1 VPAGESPPPSQ
12 TDPTRGGSALVLGLL
27 ALTQFLMTLD
37 ASVMNVSIGALVDD
51 LDTTVGAIQGVITA
65 YTLVMAAAMITGGK
79 LGDLLGRR
87 RALRIGL
94 VVYAC
99 GSGLTALAPTV
110 GVLLVGWSVLEGL
123 GAALIMPTVTALI
136 AGNFTGRARAG
147 AYAAIAAAAA
157 VAVALG
163 PIIGGFV
170 TAYYSW
176 RWVFAAEV
184 VIAAGILIASRIVR
198 DVPTDERPSL
208 DVVGAVL
215 SAAGLGLLVYG
226 VLQSGSW
233 GWVMPRVADGPDATP
248 ALFGISAVT
257 WLVVGGLLLLL
268 AFVSWQRR
276 RVARAESPLV
286 DPALFGN
293 RQLSTGLSVLLVQYL
308 VMMGM
313 FFAMPLFLTLCLGL
327 DAFDTGVRM
336 LPLSLALVATAPAV
350 PKLLPR
356 ASPRAVVQVG
366 LLLMLAAVLL
376 LAARL
381 EDGADASITTLPFLL
396 MGAGMG
402 AMASQLGNVIVSSAP
417 VERGS
422 EVGGLQYTAQNLGS
436 SLGTA
441 LIGAA
446 VIGSLSTLF
455 VQGVQASPQL
465 TEPTR
470 QAVSSSVGS
479 GVEFVSDADVTAVLA
494 ETDLPASE
502 QQAISEIYASSR
514 LDALRDGMIAVSIF
528 VILGLF
534 LSARLPTAPLADE
547 EVAAGS
553 ALDDAAPARG
563 P

>member
-1 VPAGESPPPSQ
+1 LGVTVSGGERAS
-12 TDPTRGGSALVLGLL
+12 GGAVLGLL

-37 ASVMNVSIGALVDD
+37 ASVMNVSISALVED
-51 LDTTVGAIQGVITA
+51 LDTSVTAIQGVITA

-99 GSGLTALAPTV
+99 GSGLTALAPDIVT
-110 GVLLVGWSVLEGL
+110 LLIGWSVLEGL

-147 AYAAIAAAAA
+147 AYSAIAAAAA

-184 VIAAGILIASRIVR
+184 VIAAGILLASRIVR
-198 DVPTDERPSL
+198 DVPTDERPRL
-208 DVVGAVL
+208 DLVGALL
-215 SAAGLGLLVYG
+215 SAAGLGLVVFG
-226 VLQSGSW
+226 VLQSGTW
-233 GWVMPRVADGPDATP
+233 GWVRPRVADGPDATP
-248 ALFGISAVT
+248 SLLGMSAVI
-257 WLVVGGLLLLL
+257 WLIVGGLLLLL
-268 AFVSWQRR
+268 AFVAWQRHR
-276 RVARAESPLV
+276 AARGASPLV
-286 DPALFGN
+286 DPSLFAN
-293 RQLSTGLSVLLVQYL
+293 RQLNVGLSVLLMQYL

-313 FFAMPLFLTLCLGL
+313 FFAMPLFLSLCLGL

-336 LPLSLALVATAPAV
+336 LPLSLALVVTAPAV
-350 PKLLPR
+350 PRLLPR
-356 ASPRAVVQVG
+356 ASPRRVVQAG
-366 LLLMLAAVLL
+366 LLLMRAASLL

-441 LIGAA
+441 LVGAV
-446 VIGSLSTLF
+446 VISSLATLT
-455 VQGVQASPQL
+455 VEGIQASSALPQPTKQSL
-465 TEPTR
+465 T
-470 QAVSSSVGS
+470 AALGS
-479 GVEFVSDADVTAVLA
+479 GVEFVSDADVEAALTEAG
-494 ETDLPASE
+494 LPPPERGAASE
-502 QQAISEIYASSR
+502 VYATAR
-514 LDALRDGMIAVSIF
+514 LDALRNGMVALSVF
-528 VILGLF
+528 VLVALF
-534 LSARLPTAPLADE
+534 LAARLPGRPVG
-547 EVAAGS
+547 EVAEAAAPG
-553 ALDDAAPARG
+553 ADAVVPARG